1 MTGSRGKDYKCTIE
15 WLLFYKERMKLSQLS
30 ILVFLLWAC
39 TSPADNPN
47 SGLVT
52 ATSSPAV
59 IQGGTSA
66 PYPSPVVQESER
78 WIEVDLQAQKVRLYQ
93 GNSASGEYTAGTGV
107 NQSPQTTTY
116 RGLFKITSKYKGPIE
131 TVPGVFV
138 KDVLE
143 FDPEHGNGIH
153 SMPMDKDGNLLDDR
167 LGQPVTAGCVR
178 VGEADRV
185 YDFAYVGMKV
195 WIH

>member
-1 MTGSRGKDYKCTIE
+1 MYNKRAMFSH
-15 WLLFYKERMKLSQLS
+15 ERMKLSLLP

-39 TSPADNPN
+39 TSPAGQPANE
-47 SGLVT
+47 LVT
-52 ATSSPAV
+52 ATFSPPAS
-59 IQGGTSA
+59 QSPNSE
-66 PYPSPVVQESER
+66 PYPSPVVKESER
-78 WIEVDLQAQKVRLYQ
+78 WIEVDLQAQKVRLYR
-93 GNSASGEYTAGTGV
+93 GNSAIGEYLAGTGV

-116 RGLFKITSKYKGPIE
+116 RGLFTITSKYKGPIE

-143 FDPEHGNGIH
+143 FDPEHGNGFH
-153 SMPMDKDGNLLDDR
+153 SMPMDKDGSLLDDR

-185 YDFAYVGMKV
+185 YDFAYLGMKV
-195 WIH
+195 WVH